1 MSHPEVLSHTGD
13 NVTEL
18 LLQSIQTTLGWST
31 LEIRERFCGG
41 SFDGQYF
48 KLNVPKHL
56 AAKLS
61 LDSDF
66 TEDAIIWDVAHRIEL
81 ACEDVKKITPWL
93 QELDT
98 TLQSV
103 MTKFNL
109 GTHHTNLREISEEME
124 IDFREF
130 CLFSETRFIQY
141 AHRTYDH
148 FVLMYPVLITK
159 VQRDIHNES
168 TGTSFQQNREH
179 CETLLAQVTFIL
191 NLLFMR
197 ETSHLLTIFSK
208 DSQSFDVF
216 PFHCMIQFDKIK
228 LCLNAAKDRLKS
240 GKFPEIKTIKFH
252 STKKSYNLWEDF
264 QSSVTKI
271 QETQTFHNFQLLLPA
286 ERGRVTRS
294 VSVRR
299 EEYDGCS
306 ELVKSCFNKFAIY
319 IEHLLFHLHNRFL
332 PWPEWMVACNSCFN
346 FILEVPEQVRKASFE
361 ELLKKRCGPVP
372 LNEDEKTRLRAEYV
386 TLLVIVSS
394 FEGHEFHSP
403 EEMWYS
409 LLTKEE

>member
-1 MSHPEVLSHTGD
+1 M
-13 NVTEL
+13 
-18 LLQSIQTTLGWST
+18 
-31 LEIRERFCGG
+31 
-41 SFDGQYF
+41 
-48 KLNVPKHL
+48 
-56 AAKLS
+56 
-61 LDSDF
+61 
-66 TEDAIIWDVAHRIEL
+66 
-81 ACEDVKKITPWL
+81 
-93 QELDT
+93 
-98 TLQSV
+98 
-103 MTKFNL
+103 FNL
-109 GTHHTNLREISEEME
+109 GMHHTNLREISEEMK

-168 TGTSFQQNREH
+168 TGTSLQQNREH

-216 PFHCMIQFDKIK
+216 PFNCMIQFDKIK

-240 GKFPEIKTIKFH
+240 GKFPEIETIKFH

-271 QETQTFHNFQLLLPA
+271 QVSQTFHNFQLLLPV
-286 ERGRVTRS
+286 ERGRVLRS

-299 EEYDGCS
+299 EEFDGCS
-306 ELVKSCFNKFAIY
+306 ELVKSCLINLLYTSNIRYFIYTIDSSPGLSGWWHVIRVLTSSSNCLNKFVKLI
-319 IEHLLFHLHNRFL
+319 LKKQLH
-332 PWPEWMVACNSCFN
+332 
-346 FILEVPEQVRKASFE
+346 E
-361 ELLKKRCGPVP
+361 ELRIP
-372 LNEDEKTRLRAEYV
+372 L
-386 TLLVIVSS
+386 
-394 FEGHEFHSP
+394 
-403 EEMWYS
+403 
-409 LLTKEE
+409 